1 MSFCKICS
9 EQKHNN
15 YTLIDNAFFND
26 YLLSAPAECVK
37 VYLWGYFLA
46 SNENSDNSL
55 EKMSRDLNISIED
68 ILNVYLYWQDLGL
81 VQLVQLGEPQV
92 IYKSVKTA
100 IGNLKKFK
108 VGKYND
114 FNILIQQ
121 LFPNRTISSNE
132 FVEYYTVIESFH
144 MDMDA
149 LLAICKYAISQ
160 KGDNVGHRYITTIAK
175 NWACERILTLAQV
188 EQKIAELSTHDDK
201 LVQLFKALGSK
212 ATPQIED
219 KEMLDC
225 WLNELGFDI
234 GVILYVAKSIKS
246 RTHKTDI
253 HYLDAVLRKYYEMK
267 LMTNAEID
275 EYETNKQTLLV
286 LAKDITKSL
295 GLYYQDLSQVVD
307 IYILPFIQMGCSSE
321 LLTTIANYCFKQ
333 SIRTLEGYAE
343 IVRKF
348 YKLGI
353 LNIDSFNQYMSEILA
368 NDTQIKNILEKLGL
382 VRRVNEQD
390 RNFYRTWTKDWAMSD
405 EMLDY
410 ATSLSA
416 NKPGALIYMNKILS
430 NWHSANVTNV
440 ESAKDFIPTSIS
452 KPAKSARVTDKVYTK
467 EELDS
472 FFSNLDEVEV

>member
-1 MSFCKICS
+1 MSFCKISS

-26 YLLSAPAECVK
+26 YLLGAPADCVK
-37 VYLWGYFLA
+37 VYMWGYFLA
-46 SNENSDNSL
+46 SNESSDNSL
-55 EKMSRDLNISIED
+55 DKMSRDLNITVED
-68 ILNVYLYWQDLGL
+68 ISNVFLYWHELGL

-92 IYKSVKTA
+92 IYKPVKTA

-175 NWACERILTLAQV
+175 NWACEQILTLSQV
-188 EQKIAELSTHDDK
+188 EQKIQELSTHDDK
-201 LVQLFKALGSK
+201 LVQVFKALGSK
-212 ATPQIED
+212 ASPQIED

-225 WLNELGFDI
+225 WLKELGFDI
-234 GVILYVAKSIKS
+234 EVIVHVAKSIKS
-246 RTHKTDI
+246 RLHKTDI
-253 HYLDAVLRKYYEMK
+253 RYLDTTLRKYYEMK

-295 GLYYQDLSQVVD
+295 GLYSQDLSQVVD
-307 IYILPFIQMGCSSE
+307 VYVLPFIQMGCASD

-333 SIRTLEGYAE
+333 SIRTLEGYAD

-353 LNIDSFNQYMSEILA
+353 LNMEAFNQYMTDILA

-390 RNFYRTWTKDWAMSD
+390 RNFYRTWTKDWTIND
-405 EMLDY
+405 ELLDY
-410 ATSLSA
+410 ACELSA
-416 NKPGALIYMNKILS
+416 NKPGALVYMNKILS
-430 NWHSANVTNV
+430 NWHSAGINDLA
-440 ESAKDFIPTSIS
+440 SAKAFAPASVTKPT
-452 KPAKSARVTDKVYTK
+452 KSARVTDKVYTK